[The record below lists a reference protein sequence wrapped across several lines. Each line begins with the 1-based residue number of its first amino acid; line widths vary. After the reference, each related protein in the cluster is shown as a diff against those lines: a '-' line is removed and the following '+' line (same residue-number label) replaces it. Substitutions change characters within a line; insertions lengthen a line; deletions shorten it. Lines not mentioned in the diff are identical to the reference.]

1 MGAFLVCQHQ
11 DSGHDS
17 LATLVSVMSWESM
30 LASLNPSVIE
40 LYNRAYYSAIC
51 RLGKSR
57 PNHKASATTWE
68 SYTQCHLDVG
78 PALQG

>member
-1 MGAFLVCQHQ
+1 MGACLICQHQ

-17 LATLVSVMSWESM
+17 LATLVSVMIWESM
-30 LASLNPSVIE
+30 LASLNPGVIE

-51 RLGKSR
+51 RLGKSQ
-57 PNHKASATTWE
+57 PNQKSSATTWE

-78 PALQG
+78 ITLQG